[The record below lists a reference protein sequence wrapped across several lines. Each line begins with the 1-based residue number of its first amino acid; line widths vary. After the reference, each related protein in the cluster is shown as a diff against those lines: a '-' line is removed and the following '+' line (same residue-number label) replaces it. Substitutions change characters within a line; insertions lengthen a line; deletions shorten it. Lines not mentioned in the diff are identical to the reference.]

1 MIMTMFQKAERS
13 AASIKLAIT
22 GPSGSGKTFGAL
34 KLARGLVGSRGKI
47 AFVDTENGSG
57 KLYYNLT
64 EFFHCDL
71 AAPFEYQKF
80 IDAVRAAE
88 QAGFDCVV
96 IDSLSHLW
104 QGILDEKSNID
115 RRGGNQY
122 TNWTVPTAH
131 LNETI
136 QTILQTKI
144 HVIACLRVKQEYVLQ
159 EETNAKG
166 RNVQV
171 PKKVGLAPVMRD
183 NIEYEFSTVLEV
195 GMDHRCNASKDR
207 TGLFVDKTFLI
218 DEGTGELI
226 AGWLVGNPQPAS
238 QEPTDFYTETENFV
252 KMIQNAKCRGALGKI
267 GLKIKESTLPE
278 SEKEVIRSV
287 YRERSNSLA

>member
-1 MIMTMFQKAERS
+1 MMFAKAERNETC
-13 AASIKLAIT
+13 IKLALT
-22 GPSGSGKTFGAL
+22 GPSGSGKSYGAL
-34 KLARGLVGSRGKI
+34 KLARGLVGATGKI

-57 KLYYNLT
+57 KLYSNLT

-80 IDAVRAAE
+80 IDAVKGAE

-104 QGILDEKSNID
+104 QGILDEKNSID

-136 QTILQTKI
+136 QTILQSRI

-159 EETNAKG
+159 EETNSKG
-166 RNVQV
+166 KSVQV

-195 GMDHRCNASKDR
+195 GMDHQCSASKDR
-207 TGLFVDKTFLI
+207 TGLFVDKTFQI
-218 DEGTGELI
+218 TEQTGEQL
-226 AGWLVGNPQPAS
+226 AAWLSGCPVI
-238 QEPTDFYTETENFV
+238 QEPSVCKETEHFL
-252 KMIQNAKCRGALGKI
+252 KMIHDAASKEVLGRI
-267 GLKIKESTLPE
+267 GLKIKDSPLSESQ
-278 SEKEVIRSV
+278 KEVIRKV
-287 YRERSNSLA
+287 YRDKSNSLA

>member
-1 MIMTMFQKAERS
+1 MFTKAERIDTR
-13 AASIKLAIT
+13 IKLALT
-22 GPSGSGKTFGAL
+22 GPSGSGKTYGAL
-34 KLARGLVGSRGKI
+34 KLARGLVGSKGRI
-47 AFVDTENGSG
+47 AFIDTENGSG

-71 AAPFEYQKF
+71 SAPFEYQKF

-122 TNWTVPTAH
+122 TNWNVPTAH

-136 QTILQTKI
+136 QTILQSKI

-166 RNVQV
+166 KSVQV

-207 TGLFVDKTFLI
+207 TGQFVDKTFLI

-226 AGWLVGNPQPAS
+226 AGWLVGNPVN
-238 QEPTDFYTETENFV
+238 QEPTGYCTETDHFL
-252 KMIQNAKCRGALGKI
+252 KMIHDAGSKDALGKI
-267 GLKIKESTLPE
+267 VSKIKASKLSDTD
-278 SEKEVIRSV
+278 KEIIRKA

>member
-1 MIMTMFQKAERS
+1 MFTKAERID
-13 AASIKLAIT
+13 ASMKLAIT
-22 GPSGSGKTFGAL
+22 GPSGSGKTYGAL
-34 KLARGLVGSRGKI
+34 KLARGLVGSKGRI

-71 AAPFEYQKF
+71 SAPFEYQKF

-122 TNWTVPTAH
+122 TNWTVPTSH

-136 QTILQTKI
+136 QTILQSRI
-144 HVIACLRVKQEYVLQ
+144 HVIACLRVKTEYVLQ

-166 RNVQV
+166 KNVQV

-207 TGLFVDKTFLI
+207 TGLFVDKTFRI
-218 DEGTGELI
+218 DERIGEQI
-226 AGWLVGNPQPAS
+226 AAWLSGNLQPIN
-238 QEPTDFYTETENFV
+238 QEPDDFSTETEKFIE
-252 KMIQNAKCRGALGKI
+252 MIHNAKCHSALGKI
-267 GLKIKESTLPE
+267 GLKIKESPLSE
-278 SEKEVIRSV
+278 SEKAVIRKV
-287 YRERSNSLA
+287 YKERSNSLA